1 MRSREGMDTAVSQLG
16 RLDLVGLQVPFRK
29 RVVDAR
35 GAAGEEG
42 MKTGG
47 AVIDQTGPTSS
58 FVARPLCPTTTTPA
72 RVLPRIRIRRLY
84 QTMSRPFRKLGR
96 LARR

>member
-16 RLDLVGLQVPFRK
+16 RLDLGELQVPFQK
-29 RVVDAR
+29 RAVDAR

-47 AVIDQTGPTSS
+47 AVIDQTGPTSN

-72 RVLPRIRIRRLY
+72 RVPPRIRIRHLC
-84 QTMSRPFRKLGR
+84 QTIFRPFRKLER